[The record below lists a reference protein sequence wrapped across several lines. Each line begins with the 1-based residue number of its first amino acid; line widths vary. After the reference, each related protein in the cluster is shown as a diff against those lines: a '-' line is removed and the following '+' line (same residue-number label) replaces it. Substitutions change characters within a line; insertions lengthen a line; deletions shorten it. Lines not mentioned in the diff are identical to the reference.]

1 MDEEL
6 EVRDLSAD
14 EVESKIQQLEAEI
27 TEHKAELEEIKV
39 RLGGEVEGETAE
51 SAPVA
56 TETAEGSEELKTREA
71 ELSSMILEKQM
82 TIVALKKRL
91 NDLVSNE
98 AMQNYNREE

>member
-39 RLGGEVEGETAE
+39 QLGGEVEGETTE

-56 TETAEGSEELKTREA
+56 TETAEGSEELKN
-71 ELSSMILEKQM
+71 
-82 TIVALKKRL
+82 KRG
-91 NDLVSNE
+91 
-98 AMQNYNREE
+98 